1 MVFGDS
7 MPEDL
12 VTYLKRLV
20 EFTKRQVEC
29 IDKALDN
36 QEYDTAD
43 FCASNALSS
52 LMRIRS
58 TIVNQL
64 RFSKEVK

>member
-1 MVFGDS
+1 

-12 VTYLKRLV
+12 ITYLKRLA
-20 EFTKRQVEC
+20 EFSKKQIEC
-29 IDKALDN
+29 VDKALEN
-36 QEYDTAD
+36 NEFDTAD
-43 FCASNALSS
+43 FCAANALNT

>member
-1 MVFGDS
+1 

-12 VTYLKRLV
+12 ITYIKRLV
-20 EFTKRQVEC
+20 EFSKKQIEC
-29 IDKALDN
+29 IDKAIEN
-36 QEYDTAD
+36 NEFDTAD
-43 FCASNALSS
+43 FCAANALNT

-64 RFSKEVK
+64 RFSKEGK

>member
-1 MVFGDS
+1 

-12 VTYLKRLV
+12 ITYLKRLV
-20 EFTKRQVEC
+20 EFSKKQLEC

-36 QEYDTAD
+36 NEFDTAD
-43 FCASNALSS
+43 FCAANALQSI
-52 LMRIRS
+52 MRIRS

>member
-1 MVFGDS
+1 

-12 VTYLKRLV
+12 NTYLKRLV
-20 EFTKRQVEC
+20 EFTRKQLEC
-29 IDKALDN
+29 INKAIDDN
-36 QEYDTAD
+36 EFDTAD
-43 FCASNALSS
+43 FCAANALQSI
-52 LMRIRS
+52 MRIRS

>member
-1 MVFGDS
+1 
-7 MPEDL
+7 MPEDMA
-12 VTYLKRLV
+12 TYLKRLV
-20 EFTKRQVEC
+20 EFAVRQIAC
-29 IDKALDN
+29 IDKAIEN
-36 QEYDTAD
+36 QEWDTAD
-43 FCASNALSS
+43 FCAANALNT

>member
-1 MVFGDS
+1 

-12 VTYLKRLV
+12 ITYIKRLV
-20 EFTKRQVEC
+20 EFSKKQLEC
-29 IDKALDN
+29 VDKALEN
-36 QEYDTAD
+36 NEFDTAD
-43 FCASNALSS
+43 FCAAIALSA

-58 TIVNQL
+58 TIVNNL

>member
-1 MVFGDS
+1 

-12 VTYLKRLV
+12 ITYIKRLV
-20 EFTKRQVEC
+20 EFSKKQIEC
-29 IDKALDN
+29 IDKALEN
-36 QEYDTAD
+36 NEFDTAD
-43 FCASNALSS
+43 FCAANALNT

-64 RFSKEVK
+64 RFSKEGK

>member
-1 MVFGDS
+1 

-12 VTYLKRLV
+12 VTYIKRLV
-20 EFTKRQVEC
+20 EFSKRQVEC
-29 IDKALDN
+29 IDKAVE
-36 QEYDTAD
+36 QGEWDTAD
-43 FCASNALSS
+43 FCAANALNT
-52 LMRIRS
+52 LLRIRS

>member
-1 MVFGDS
+1 

-12 VTYLKRLV
+12 ITYLKRLV
-20 EFTKRQVEC
+20 EFSKKQIEC
-29 IDKALDN
+29 VDKALEN
-36 QEYDTAD
+36 NEFDTAD
-43 FCASNALSS
+43 FCVANALNT

>member
-1 MVFGDS
+1 

-12 VTYLKRLV
+12 ITYLKRLV
-20 EFTKRQVEC
+20 EFSKKQIEC
-29 IDKALDN
+29 VDKAVEQ
-36 QEYDTAD
+36 QEWDTAD
-43 FCASNALSS
+43 FCAANALNT

-64 RFSKEVK
+64 RFSKEGK